1 MRALPGKASRV
12 PPGPQPVTRE
22 DAPADQRRR
31 ILRATAEL
39 VAKRGFRGTTNEL
52 IVRRARVGYA
62 TFYKHFAD
70 KEECL
75 LALFEETSARVE
87 ARLREVYQ
95 QEPEPWS
102 RKAAAVLRALFGLI
116 AADPVVAKACLV
128 ETLSAGP
135 AAVAAYEAALKGFDP
150 MLRPGREL
158 NPRGERLP
166 GTLED
171 TLAGGVLWVAYQRL
185 IVGEAGKLPQLL
197 PETIEF
203 VLTPYVG
210 EEEAVRVAQEELS
223 AAVEPA

>member
-12 PPGPQPVTRE
+12 PSGPQPVSRE

-39 VAKRGFRGTTNEL
+39 VAKRGFQGATNEL

-75 LALFEETSARVE
+75 LALFEETSRRVE
-87 ARLREVYQ
+87 VTLRGVYE

-102 RKAAAVLRALFGLI
+102 RKAAAVLRTLFALI

-135 AAVAAYEAALKGFDP
+135 AALAAYEAALKSFGP
-150 MLRPGREL
+150 MLRPGRDL
-158 NPRGERLP
+158 NPRGEQLP
-166 GTLED
+166 ATLED

-185 IVGEAGKLPQLL
+185 IVGEADKLEGLL
-197 PETIEF
+197 PETVEF
-203 VLTPYVG
+203 VLTPYLG
-210 EEEAVRVAQEELS
+210 EEEAVRVASEELS
-223 AAVEPA
+223 AAA

>member
-1 MRALPGKASRV
+1 MSRDEAS
-12 PPGPQPVTRE
+12 
-22 DAPADQRRR
+22 ADQRRR

-39 VAKRGFRGTTNEL
+39 VAKRGFQGTTSEL

-75 LALFEETSARVE
+75 LALFEEVSGRIE
-87 ARLREVYQ
+87 ARLWEVYE
-95 QEPEPWS
+95 QEPGAWPQ
-102 RKAAAVLRALFGLI
+102 KVAAVLRALFALI

-135 AAVAAYEAALKGFDP
+135 AAVAAYEAALKSLAP

-158 NPRGERLP
+158 NPRGDKLP
-166 GTLED
+166 ATLED
-171 TLAGGVLWVAYQRL
+171 TIAGGVLWVAYQRL
-185 IVGEAGKLPQLL
+185 IVGEAGELEQCL

-203 VLTPYVG
+203 VLTPYLG
-210 EEEAVRVAQEELS
+210 EEEAVRVAAGELS
-223 AAVEPA
+223 SAGPA